1 MTDPA
6 ERRSPVHD
14 LLASRAAQWGR
25 LGDTQV
31 ALRFGPAEEEAAAV
45 RTLALADA
53 SALPK
58 LGVKGPGAEAWL
70 RGQEVEVPPA
80 TYDTR
85 PLAGGG
91 LIARLGAGDFFL
103 EGGPAGGLLPRLRE
117 RLAGALGVYPVER
130 QDATFLLAGSR
141 APEVLAQVCSIDF
154 ATAPPRRLILTRSA
168 GVNCGVLPEPR
179 DELAVFRLW
188 VDYTYAASFWESL
201 AEIAEEVG
209 GRVVGAACFYPG
221 LLEPAG

>member
-1 MTDPA
+1 MSQAA
-6 ERRSPVHD
+6 ERRSPVHH
-14 LLASRAAQWGR
+14 LLASRAARWGR
-25 LGDTQV
+25 LGDAQV
-31 ALRFGPAEEEAAAV
+31 ALSFVPAEEEAAAV
-45 RTLALADA
+45 RTLALGDL

-70 RGQEVEVPPA
+70 RGQEVEVPPD
-80 TYDTR
+80 TYDAR
-85 PLAGGG
+85 PLADGG
-91 LIARLGAGDFFL
+91 LVARLGAGDFFL

-117 RLAGALGVYPVER
+117 RVAGAAGVYPVER

-154 ATAPPRRLILTRSA
+154 ATAQPRRLILTRAA

-179 DELAVFRLW
+179 DELPLFRLW
-188 VDYTYAASFWESL
+188 ADYTYAASFWESL

-209 GRVVGAACFYPG
+209 GRVVGAACFYPA
-221 LLEPAG
+221 LAGAAG